1 MFFQEI
7 CRNFHGIFHGNMVL
21 SQHFKQSNRKKKTI
35 PVDFTAR
42 SWMTSGNFGNDMG
55 I

>member
-1 MFFQEI
+1 MEFSLEI
-7 CRNFHGIFHGNMVL
+7 WGFPNT
-21 SQHFKQSNRKKKTI
+21 SSNPTEKKTTN

-42 SWMTSGNFGNDMG
+42 LWMTSGNFGNDMG